1 MRLILSL
8 LSLFFSIFA
17 QAAETA
23 NASVSNTYA
32 VHGPNHLS
40 LFLGDTHIDGE
51 GNNPT
56 IGLDYEYRVNELL
69 GLGAVYEKAY
79 GDLDATTS
87 LLVADIHLQNGLIF
101 QVGPGIECR
110 HSENVNVGRAGV
122 LYEFELDRF
131 TLSPQLHW
139 DYHDHGENAVVLG
152 LAFGF
157 SF

>member
-1 MRLILSL
+1 M
-8 LSLFFSIFA
+8 
-17 QAAETA
+17 
-23 NASVSNTYA
+23 
-32 VHGPNHLS
+32 
-40 LFLGDTHIDGE
+40 
-51 GNNPT
+51 
-56 IGLDYEYRVNELL
+56 
-69 GLGAVYEKAY
+69 YEKAY